1 MQPPDQ
7 HIKFFQEDSIAD
19 KYEEKYE
26 LYKRMI
32 GSYMGNKMKAK
43 YRELDEIIEAQKKQL
58 ETVKSILGSDKMPGS
73 IDTKSIL
80 ETLEAAIDSKISVL
94 DMIKVQQKDQDA
106 LIKLMLAQ
114 DSTLDKWMDARKFEV
129 NQISLEKV
137 LTVLYRQVE
146 WIEEQTEVIGL
157 AATFRNNTRKEI
169 TKVTNC
175 GASIFDDEGNEET
188 GQKAFF
194 KKCHELSRQH
204 EGITY
209 TVAAKILGQV
219 KKDLKANPKLNKEE
233 LIKTYIENE
242 NVKKNIA
249 V

>member
-1 MQPPDQ
+1 MQPQDQ

-58 ETVKSILGSDKMPGS
+58 ETVKSILGSDKMPS
-73 IDTKSIL
+73 TIDTKSIL

-114 DSTLDKWMDARKFEV
+114 DSTLDKWMDARKVEL

-146 WIEEQTEVIGL
+146 WIEEQTEVLGL
-157 AATFRNNTRKEI
+157 AAAFRTNTRKEI
-169 TKVTNC
+169 TKATNC
-175 GASIFDDEGNEET
+175 GASIFDDEDDET

-194 KKCHELSRQH
+194 KKCHELSRQN

-219 KKDLKANPKLNKEE
+219 KKDLKANPELNKEE

-242 NVKKNIA
+242 NAKKNIA